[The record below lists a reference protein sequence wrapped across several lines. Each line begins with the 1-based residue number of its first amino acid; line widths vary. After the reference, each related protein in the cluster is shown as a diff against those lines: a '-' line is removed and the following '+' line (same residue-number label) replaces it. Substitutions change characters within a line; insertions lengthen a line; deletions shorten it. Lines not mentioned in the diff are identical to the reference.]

1 MNHEAARNL
10 LDAYLDGELDPAG
23 RLEVER
29 HLQECQL
36 CSQGYEEQSALKRA
50 VGGSGLRYKA
60 PAELQQRIRFALR
73 REANAEKSERTVPRR
88 WFAAAASLAVAA
100 LALLVVLPFVRD
112 RRADDLVARDVLG
125 AHVRSLMAN
134 HLADVSSS
142 DKHTVKPWF
151 DGKLDFSP
159 PVEDLAAQGFPL
171 IGGRLDYV
179 DNRPVAALVYQR
191 KKHFIN
197 VFVWPAESR
206 AADAKK
212 IAERQGYDL
221 FHWTK
226 GGMNYWAVSDL
237 EESDLRSFVDMLQKG
252 AAGGK
257 S

>member
-1 MNHEAARNL
+1 MNCEAAQNL

-23 RLEVER
+23 RLEIER
-29 HLQECQL
+29 HLQECAL
-36 CSQGYEEQSALKRA
+36 CSHGYEDQRALKRA

-73 REANAEKSERTVPRR
+73 KEANAEKSERTVPRR
-88 WFAAAASLAVAA
+88 WFAAAASLAIAA
-100 LALLVVLPFVRD
+100 LALLVVLPFVSG

-134 HLADVSSS
+134 HLADVPSS

-159 PVEDLAAQGFPL
+159 PVDDLAAQGFPL

-197 VFVWPAESR
+197 VFVWPAASQKQSP
-206 AADAKK
+206 ANKV
-212 IAERQGYDL
+212 ERQGYDL

-226 GGMNYWAVSDL
+226 SGMNYWVVSDL
-237 EESDLRSFVDMLQKG
+237 EQSDLRSFVDLLQKG
-252 AAGGK
+252 SVAGK